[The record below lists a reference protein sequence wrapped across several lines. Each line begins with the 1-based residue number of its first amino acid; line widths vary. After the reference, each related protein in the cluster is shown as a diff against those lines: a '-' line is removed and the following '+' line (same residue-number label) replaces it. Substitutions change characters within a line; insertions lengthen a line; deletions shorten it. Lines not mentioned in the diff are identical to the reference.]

1 MTKMLE
7 WQDKDFKAVI
17 IIIIY
22 ELKVNSH
29 QIDENTDVQQRY
41 KNYKK
46 ESLEIFRRENYS
58 IWN

>member
-29 QIDENTDVQQRY
+29 QKDENTDVQQRY

-46 ESLEIFRRENYS
+46 ESPEIFRRENYS